1 MDFILIFFFGYFF
14 RDITS
19 FLKNLVNYENITI
32 DDWDTEFE
40 EWRSDDLP

>member
-14 RDITS
+14 RDITL